1 MLLEPVPIDQ
11 GRGPVEGV
19 YHCTMWRPNT
29 RPGGARVRD
38 KDMYFLSKA
47 QIAITSTTHCV
58 LGRWYA
64 SSRAC
69 LPQLIRWRDSGYWP
83 QWPYCR
89 HTLSCDT
96 HGWSRAGMIRR
107 RLQQCKQHKHTDY
120 SSSLGEPRQQMTT
133 SDQTLL
139 VTVDHDCVA
148 VCCDWL
154 RLRARTCLETRH
166 QSSGRH

>member
-1 MLLEPVPIDQ
+1 MSA
-11 GRGPVEGV
+11 VERV
-19 YHCTMWRPNT
+19 YHNSSD
-29 RPGGARVRD
+29 GE
-38 KDMYFLSKA
+38 
-47 QIAITSTTHCV
+47 IADTGH
-58 LGRWYA
+58 
-64 SSRAC
+64 
-69 LPQLIRWRDSGYWP
+69 SG
-83 QWPYCR
+83 

-120 SSSLGEPRQQMTT
+120 SSSLGEPWQQMTT

-154 RLRARTCLETRH
+154 RLRA
-166 QSSGRH
+166 

>member
-1 MLLEPVPIDQ
+1 MTRGGDQ
-11 GRGPVEGV
+11 WRGCIIVTCGDLIPDQEGRG
-19 YHCTMWRPNT
+19 
-29 RPGGARVRD
+29 ARD

-83 QWPYCR
+83 WPYCR

-166 QSSGRH
+166 QSSGCH

>member
-1 MLLEPVPIDQ
+1 MTRGGDQ
-11 GRGPVEGV
+11 WRGCIIVTCGDLIPDQEGRG
-19 YHCTMWRPNT
+19 
-29 RPGGARVRD
+29 VRD

-83 QWPYCR
+83 WPYCR

>member
-1 MLLEPVPIDQ
+1 MTRGGDQ
-11 GRGPVEGV
+11 WRGCIIVTCGDLIPDQEGRG
-19 YHCTMWRPNT
+19 
-29 RPGGARVRD
+29 ARD

-83 QWPYCR
+83 WPYCR